1 LIFQIIKLS
10 DTDIYKQYSDQ
21 YKITVD
27 HSRDI
32 LGLEIRN
39 IDLELLN
46 KLLNVFSNDD
56 RFRNITGF
64 NKNKLSLFLAGSLK
78 DIKEFSQNFARNVS
92 PHQGDKVLVAMK
104 RYEGYENKVYKIG
117 DETFIFDKP
126 YVMGILNVTD
136 DSFSDGGR
144 YLKTADAANH
154 AIEMIEDGADFVDI
168 GGESTRPGSDGIT
181 EEMEIQRVIPVIEK
195 VIKEKPDAIISIDT
209 TKSVVAEEA
218 LKNGAKVI
226 NDISAFN
233 FDPNIIE
240 VAQKYDAGYVLMH
253 MKGRP
258 KEMQVNPHYDDVI
271 TEIYDFLFEKTEIL
285 ENAGLLKIFIDP
297 GIGFGK
303 RIEDNFEI
311 LKRLEDFKS
320 LGYPVLVGV
329 SRKSFIG
336 KTLNL
341 EVENRDNAS
350 SIVDSIAIRNG
361 AKIIR
366 THNVKNG
373 VQVCKLLKQLA

>member
-10 DTDIYKQYSDQ
+10 DINIYNRYIDQ

-32 LGLEIRN
+32 LGLEIRRF
-39 IDLELLN
+39 DSELLN
-46 KLLNVFSNDD
+46 RLQNVFSNDD

-64 NKNKLSLFLAGSLK
+64 DNNKLSLFLAGSLK
-78 DIKEFSQNFARNVS
+78 DIKEFSQKFVANVS
-92 PHQGDKVLVAMK
+92 PDQGEKVLAAIK
-104 RYEGYENKVYKIG
+104 GYEGFENKVYKIG
-117 DETFIFDKP
+117 EETFIFDKP

-144 YLKTADAANH
+144 YLNTVDAANH
-154 AIEMIEDGADFVDI
+154 AIKMLEDGADFIDI
-168 GGESTRPGSDGIT
+168 GGESTRPGSYGIT
-181 EEMEIQRVIPVIEK
+181 AEMEIQRVIPVIEK
-195 VIKEKPDAIISIDT
+195 VINERPDAIISVDT

-218 LKNGAKVI
+218 LKSGAKIV
-226 NDISAFN
+226 NDISAFD
-233 FDPNIIE
+233 FDPKIME

-271 TEIYDFLFEKTEIL
+271 SEIYDFLFEKTMVL
-285 ENAGLLKIFIDP
+285 ENAGLTKIFIDP

-341 EVENRDNAS
+341 EVNNRDNAT
-350 SIVDSIAIRNG
+350 SIVDSIAIKNG
-361 AKIIR
+361 AKVIR

-373 VQVCKLLKQLA
+373 VQVCKLLNQLA

>member
-10 DTDIYKQYSDQ
+10 DSNIYKRYIDQ
-21 YKITVD
+21 YKITGD

-32 LGLEIRN
+32 LGLEIRKF
-39 IDLELLN
+39 DSELLN
-46 KLLNVFSNDD
+46 RLLNVFSNDD

-64 NKNKLSLFLAGSLK
+64 DNNKLSLFLAGSLK
-78 DIKEFSQNFARNVS
+78 DIKEFSQIFATNVS
-92 PHQGDKVLVAMK
+92 PDQGEKVLVAIK
-104 RYEGYENKVYKIG
+104 GYEGNENKVYKIG
-117 DETFIFDKP
+117 EETFIFDKP

-136 DSFSDGGR
+136 DSFSDGDR
-144 YLKTADAANH
+144 YLKTADATNH
-154 AIEMIEDGADFVDI
+154 AIKMLEDGADFIDI
-168 GGESTRPGSDGIT
+168 GGESTRPGSDGIAA
-181 EEMEIQRVIPVIEK
+181 EMEIQRVIPVIEK
-195 VIKEKPDAIISIDT
+195 VINERPDAIISVDT

-218 LKNGAKVI
+218 LKSGAKIV

-233 FDPNIIE
+233 FDPKIIE
-240 VAQKYDAGYVLMH
+240 VVQKYDAGYVLMH

-271 TEIYDFLFEKTEIL
+271 SEIYDFLFEKTRIL
-285 ENAGLLKIFIDP
+285 ENAGLTKIFIDP

-341 EVENRDNAS
+341 EINNRDNAT
-350 SIVDSIAIRNG
+350 SIVDSIAIKNG
-361 AKIIR
+361 AKVIR

-373 VQVCKLLKQLA
+373 VQVCKLLNQLA

>member
-1 LIFQIIKLS
+1 LIVQIIKLS
-10 DTDIYKQYSDQ
+10 DSNIYKRYSDL
-21 YKITVD
+21 YKITLD
-27 HSRDI
+27 HSCNI
-32 LGLEIRN
+32 FGLEIRN
-39 IDLELLN
+39 INSELLN

-56 RFRNITGF
+56 KFKDITRF
-64 NKNKLSLFLAGSLK
+64 NKNKFSLFSAGSLR
-78 DIKEFSQNFARNVS
+78 DIKEFSQKFAINFSLN
-92 PHQGDKVLVAMK
+92 QGEKVFAAIK
-104 RYEGYENKVYKIG
+104 GYEGYDNKVYKIG
-117 DETFIFDKP
+117 EETFIFDKP

-136 DSFSDGGR
+136 DSFSDGGK
-144 YLKTADAANH
+144 YLKTSEAANH
-154 AIEMIEDGADFVDI
+154 AIGMLEDGADFIDI

-181 EEMEIQRVIPVIEK
+181 AEMEIQRVIPVIEK
-195 VIKEKPDAIISIDT
+195 VIKERPDAIISVDT

-218 LKNGAKVI
+218 LKSGAKVV

-233 FDPNIIE
+233 FDPKIIE

-258 KEMQVNPHYDDVI
+258 KEMQINPHYDDVI
-271 TEIYDFLFEKTEIL
+271 SEVYGFLFEKTSIL
-285 ENAGLLKIFIDP
+285 ENAGLTKIFIDP

-341 EVENRDNAS
+341 EVNNRDNAT
-350 SIVDSIAIRNG
+350 SIVDSIAIKNG
-361 AKIIR
+361 AKVIR

>member
-10 DTDIYKQYSDQ
+10 DSNIYKRYIDQ
-21 YKITVD
+21 YKITGD
-27 HSRDI
+27 HSHDI
-32 LGLEIRN
+32 LGLEIRRFN
-39 IDLELLN
+39 PELLN

-56 RFRNITGF
+56 RFKNITGF
-64 NKNKLSLFLAGSLK
+64 DNNNLSLFLVGSLK
-78 DIKEFSQNFARNVS
+78 DIRVFSQKFAANVS
-92 PHQGDKVLVAMK
+92 PDQGEKVLAAIK
-104 RYEGYENKVYKIG
+104 GYEGYENKVYKIG
-117 DETFIFDKP
+117 EETFIFDNA

-154 AIEMIEDGADFVDI
+154 AIKMLEDGANFIDI

-181 EEMEIQRVIPVIEK
+181 AEMEIQRVIQVIER
-195 VIKEKPDAIISIDT
+195 VIKERPDALISVDT

-218 LKNGAKVI
+218 LKSGAKIV

-233 FDPNIIE
+233 FDPKIIE

-271 TEIYDFLFEKTEIL
+271 AEVYDFLFEKTKIL
-285 ENAGLLKIFIDP
+285 ENTGLSKIFIDP

-341 EVENRDNAS
+341 EVDNRDNAT
-350 SIVDSIAIRNG
+350 SIVDSIAIKNG